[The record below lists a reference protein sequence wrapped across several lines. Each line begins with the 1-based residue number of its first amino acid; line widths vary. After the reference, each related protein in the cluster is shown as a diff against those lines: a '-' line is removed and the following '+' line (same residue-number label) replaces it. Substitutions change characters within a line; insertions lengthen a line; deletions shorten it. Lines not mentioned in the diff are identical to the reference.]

1 MSQGSLNQNIR
12 FLSQKVCPVDRQ
24 TRKWLLWTPFQGF
37 RSFSFNLKD
46 RPNITEYF
54 DGHLGSDVI
63 EKRARRQ

>member
-12 FLSQKVCPVDRQ
+12 FLRQ
-24 TRKWLLWTPFQGF
+24 NVW
-37 RSFSFNLKD
+37 SFSFNLKD